1 MTRLFH
7 LTEIRQPEDVK
18 PFLAKPELH
27 WKPGY
32 SACELARSWVG
43 ADGIPAP
50 VRAVLD
56 TCPDYKDAHLIEGF
70 FEREVDLRSRGRP
83 SQTDLLA
90 FMHTAAGYAVLA
102 VEGKAEEPF
111 GQLVREWNDGSPGKV
126 RRLTV
131 LCDVLGLDPASVG
144 SLRYQLFHRA
154 ASAIFEAERYRCG
167 HALLLVHSFSGRRTS
182 FADFAAFAEALG
194 CPVQVGQVSTP
205 KSCNGVALRLAWVAD
220 NVSVAGSGGLL
231 AALPTSPNAT

>member
-7 LTEIRQPEDVK
+7 LTEIREPEDVK

-27 WKPGY
+27 WKPGF

-43 ADGIPAP
+43 AGGIPAS

-56 TCPDYKDAHLIEGF
+56 TCPDYREAHLIEGF

-90 FMHTAAGYAVLA
+90 FVHAAGGYAVVA

-111 GQLVREWNDGSPGKV
+111 GPLVSEWNDGSPGKL
-126 RRLTV
+126 RRLAG
-131 LCDVLGLDPASVG
+131 LCDVLGLDPASVSG
-144 SLRYQLFHRA
+144 LRYQLFHRA
-154 ASAIFEAERYRCG
+154 SSAIFEAERYRCRQ
-167 HALLLVHSFSGRRTS
+167 ALLLVHSFSGARTS
-182 FADFAAFAEALG
+182 YDDFARFAGALACHIG
-194 CPVQVGQVSTP
+194 VGQVSANRL
-205 KSCNGVALRLAWVAD
+205 CNGVELRLAWVAD
-220 NVSVAGSGGLL
+220 T
-231 AALPTSPNAT
+231 AAT